1 MAAVAPATESGR
13 WFSEGSGGTTKP
25 HSDFE
30 HRTTEE
36 MKADAR
42 LVVFFKNF
50 TANQRQVPEGGHP
63 YVAPEGAPPRRNRF
77 CALL

>member
-50 TANQRQVPEGGHP
+50 TVVKNKMWNSYISMPSIFHITLRIFFIP
-63 YVAPEGAPPRRNRF
+63 NI
-77 CALL
+77 